1 MKKYISY
8 AIVIGFGAWAYN
20 QYRKKKSN
28 NKPKIK

>member
-20 QYRKKKSN
+20 QYRKNKSE